1 MPTLRFRY
9 EAIDAAGR
17 AASGEVTAANER
29 EGQRWLESQGLIPV
43 SLTPAFEKSA
53 RPRLFDRGPSAKD
66 RLLTLRELALLLRAG
81 LPLVD
86 AVKAIAENAAHET
99 LRTAFAAI
107 GQRLRG
113 GTSFTAAAQT
123 ALPNFPAYVFQLT
136 AAGETTGRLAA
147 SLEDAVA
154 QMEYDQKLADEIR
167 NALLYPSIL
176 LTAGLAAVLFIFI
189 VVVPR
194 FAGMLNNAGADVP
207 LLSQIV
213 LSTGLFFNEHRW
225 FVIIGVALAAWGLSR
240 AWKQEKFRARLWQA
254 LGDAPLIGAW
264 LRESE
269 LARWSS
275 LLATMLSNGVDMVR
289 ALGLARESV
298 RLEFFRTKFETA
310 VKAVRG
316 GKPLSAALADQRVF
330 PPTVINMVRVGEE
343 AGALP
348 TTLRSLSELYSE
360 TGRTRMK
367 RFLTLLEPLAIIFI
381 GGVIGL
387 IVAAIMLAI
396 TSINRVAL

>member
-1 MPTLRFRY
+1 MPSLRFRY

-17 AASGEVTAANER
+17 ATSGEVTAANER
-29 EGQRWLESQGLIPV
+29 EGQRWLESQGLTPL
-43 SLTPAFEKSA
+43 SLTEAAEKTG
-53 RPRLFDRGPSAKD
+53 RTRLFNRGPSAKD

-86 AVKAIAENAAHET
+86 AVKAIGENAAHEI

-113 GTSFTAAAQT
+113 GTSFTAAAQA

-194 FAGMLNNAGADVP
+194 FAGMLTNAGADVP

-225 FVIIGVALAAWGLSR
+225 FVILGALAAAWGLSR
-240 AWKQEKFRARLWQA
+240 AWKRETFRARLWQA
-254 LGDAPLIGAW
+254 LGDAPLIGPW

-298 RLEFFRTKFETA
+298 RLEFYRTKFETA

-316 GKPLSAALADQRVF
+316 GRPLSAALADQRVF

-381 GGVIGL
+381 GVVIGL

>member
-1 MPTLRFRY
+1 MPALRFRY
-9 EAIDAAGR
+9 EAIDRAGR
-17 AASGEVTAANER
+17 AAAGELTAANER
-29 EGQRWLESQGLIPV
+29 EGQRWLESQGLVPV
-43 SLTPAFEKSA
+43 RLTPAVEK
-53 RPRLFDRGPSAKD
+53 RGRRTLFARGPSAKE

-81 LPLVD
+81 LALVD
-86 AVKAIAENAAHET
+86 AVKAIAENAAHES

-113 GTSFTAAAQT
+113 GTSFTAAARA
-123 ALPNFPAYVFQLT
+123 ALPGFPAYVFQLT
-136 AAGETTGRLAA
+136 EAGETTGRLAA

-194 FAGMLNNAGADVP
+194 FASMLSTAGAEVP
-207 LLSQIV
+207 WISRAV
-213 LSTGLFFNEHRW
+213 LSTGLFFNEYRW
-225 FVIIGVALAAWGLSR
+225 FVILAALGGGWALVR
-240 AWKQEKFRARLWQA
+240 LWRQEALRLRLWQRA
-254 LGDAPLIGAW
+254 GDLPMIGPW

-269 LARWSS
+269 LARWAS

-298 RLEFFRTKFETA
+298 RLDFYRTKFETA
-310 VKAVRG
+310 TKAVRG
-316 GKPLSAALADQRVF
+316 GRPLSAALADQGVF
-330 PPTVINMVRVGEE
+330 PATVINMVRVGEE

-367 RFLTLLEPLAIIFI
+367 RFLTLLEPMAIIGI